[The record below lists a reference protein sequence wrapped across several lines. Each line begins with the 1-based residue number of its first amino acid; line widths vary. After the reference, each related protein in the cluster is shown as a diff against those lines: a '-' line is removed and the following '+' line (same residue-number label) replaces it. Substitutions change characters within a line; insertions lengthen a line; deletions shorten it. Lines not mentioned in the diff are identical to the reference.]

1 MYDTAY
7 NLDLSYRFKAPNIVF
22 CKVSGALVHVPEKLG
37 SSINSATN
45 DFWAGTFLSV
55 WLLIC

>member
-7 NLDLSYRFKAPNIVF
+7 NLDLHRFKAPNIVF

-37 SSINSATN
+37 SSINFATN
-45 DFWAGTFLSV
+45 DFGQALSYLSGFSSV
-55 WLLIC
+55 K